1 MRFSTFLLLFYTILV
16 AGCGDRSISEPKTSI
31 APFVK
36 TVELVPA
43 PATVLRLSGTVRAR
57 VESPLAFQVGGR
69 IAVRLVD
76 AGQKVQAGQ
85 ALFQLDTRDLEQ
97 ALIAARATFV
107 ASEAVLATIASDLA
121 RRHQL
126 RQQYVISAQALE
138 HAELAWRE
146 AKNSRDAA
154 AARQAQARNALGYAQ
169 LQSPTSG
176 VLIDVTGEQGQVVA
190 AGQPVAM
197 LAQAGA
203 REVELYFPDHV
214 TPPVMGEILLNNR
227 DTVAIKLRETAGAV
241 NMQGRTL
248 RTRYTLNRPV
258 AGLVL
263 GSVVQARFLGAA
275 VSSVIYSVP
284 IGAIDERGKGAHV
297 WRITEGR
304 VESVEVL
311 LLSLDGEHARIQG
324 ALAVGEHIAALGA
337 HLLHD
342 GMAVRKLAR

>member
-1 MRFSTFLLLFYTILV
+1 MHFSSFLLLFYTILV
-16 AGCGDRSISEPKTSI
+16 VGCGEKSITEPKASI
-31 APFVK
+31 PPFVK

-43 PATVLRLSGTVRAR
+43 PATVLRLSGTVHAR
-57 VESPLAFQVGGR
+57 VELPLAFQVGGR

-76 AGQKVQAGQ
+76 AGQKIQAGQ
-85 ALFQLDTRDLEQ
+85 TLFQLDTRDLEQ
-97 ALIAARATFV
+97 TLIEAQATFAARDAALASAT
-107 ASEAVLATIASDLA
+107 SDLM
-121 RRHQL
+121 RSRQL
-126 RQQYVISAQALE
+126 RKQQVINAQALE

-146 AKNSRDAA
+146 ARNSQDAA
-154 AARQAQARNALGYAQ
+154 VARQILARNALGYAQ
-169 LQSPTSG
+169 LQSPISA

-190 AGQPVAM
+190 AGQPVAT
-197 LAQAGA
+197 LAQDGI

-214 TPPVMGEILLNNR
+214 TPPVMGEVLLNNGGA
-227 DTVAIKLRETAGAV
+227 VAIKLRETAGAV
-241 NMQGRTL
+241 TIQGRTL

-263 GSVVQARFLGAA
+263 GSVVQARFLGPT
-275 VSSVIYSVP
+275 VSNVIYSVP

-297 WRITEGR
+297 WRINEGR

-311 LLSLDGEHARIQG
+311 SLSLDGEHARIQG

-342 GMAVRKLAR
+342 GMAVRELAR